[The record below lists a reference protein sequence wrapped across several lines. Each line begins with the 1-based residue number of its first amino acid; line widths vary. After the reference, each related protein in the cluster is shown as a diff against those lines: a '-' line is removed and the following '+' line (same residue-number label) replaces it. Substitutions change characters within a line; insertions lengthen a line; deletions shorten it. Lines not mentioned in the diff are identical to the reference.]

1 MKKFTW
7 GTGIFLFLVLFLA
20 GSAVF
25 IIFASRQ
32 TVNLVHKDYYE
43 KGVDYSEEIR
53 VKERSKE
60 FLDALDI
67 QTTNESLLV
76 NIAPEVAAKIDSG
89 SMYLYRPSDS
99 KSDITLSLEAPTSQV
114 SFLKSELKNGRYILK
129 FSWYTKGVK
138 YQIQR
143 PVNVQ

>member
-1 MKKFTW
+1 MKFNW

-20 GSAVF
+20 GSAAF

-53 VKERSKE
+53 VKARSKE
-60 FLDALDI
+60 FIEALNI
-67 QTTNESLLV
+67 QSGNESLQ
-76 NIAPEVAAKIDSG
+76 ITIDPSVAAKIDSG

-99 KSDITLSLEAPTSQV
+99 KRDITFTMEPRTSQV
-114 SFLKSELKNGRYILK
+114 AFRKSDLSNGRYILK
-129 FSWYTKGVK
+129 FTWYSNGTK
-138 YQIQR
+138 YQIQQ

>member
-53 VKERSKE
+53 VKARSKE
-60 FLDALDI
+60 FQDALDI
-67 QTTNESLLV
+67 QLTNEALQIVIDSM
-76 NIAPEVAAKIDSG
+76 VAAKIDSG

-99 KSDITLSLEAPTSQV
+99 RRDINFTMEPQTKQVAFRRSDLS
-114 SFLKSELKNGRYILK
+114 NGRYILK
-129 FSWYTKGVK
+129 FTWYTKGIK
-138 YQIQR
+138 YQVQQ

>member
-43 KGVDYSEEIR
+43 KGVDYSEEIK

-99 KSDITLSLEAPTSQV
+99 KEDITLTLEEPTSQV
-114 SFLKSELKNGRYILK
+114 SFQKSELKNGRYILK
-129 FSWYTKGVK
+129 FTWYNEGVK

>member
-1 MKKFTW
+1 MKFTW

-20 GSAVF
+20 GSAAF

-32 TVNLVHKDYYE
+32 SVNLVHKDYYE

-53 VKERSKE
+53 VKARSKE
-60 FLDALDI
+60 FVDALDI
-67 QTTNESLLV
+67 QSTNESIQIV
-76 NIAPEVAAKIDSG
+76 IDSMVAAKIDSG

-99 KSDITLSLEAPTSQV
+99 KEDIIFSMEPRTSRVTFRKSDL
-114 SFLKSELKNGRYILK
+114 NHGRYILK
-129 FSWYTKGVK
+129 FTWYDKGTK
-138 YQIQR
+138 YQIQQ